1 MRKLL
6 SIICVGLGL
15 VAHGQNQNV
24 SNGFVF
30 DGEPY
35 IAVNPQNSQ
44 HFVVSWLGFSAGNAI
59 VIKSK
64 VSFDAGQTWSTTY
77 HHPHTVSSYSSAD
90 PSLIFDNNG
99 NLNLAYVDFDNQLY
113 TNGDV
118 VHTRSTDGGLSWSTP
133 VSAFN
138 LNDDPNKFALDRP
151 WIAMDTSGG
160 SYDGTIYITS
170 MNAKV
175 ASTPPY
181 NPYVVRSYD
190 DGITWESFRYLDTL
204 GWYAGSLINQ
214 PMPTPCV
221 SSNGTFYAIY
231 PSYETSQSLFAQIIC
246 SSSNDGT
253 NSISHSLVLQGT
265 GGVTEDDA
273 KVGPILKVNPTN
285 PDHLVYVG
293 VIELN
298 NDADIYIVESTD
310 GGQNWSSTERIND
323 DPVNNGVLQDMV
335 WADFDTDG
343 DLAITW
349 RDRRN
354 ASGSGYNTSTE
365 IWGAY
370 RSQGSSSF
378 SINFPISDQLVAH
391 DTILEE
397 SGNDFMCVNF
407 VDDTLNVVW
416 GDVRTGRVNI
426 FLNRTPIST
435 LLGAT
440 TLINSEET
448 PNIHVYP
455 NPSSDY
461 ITIECQHSGK
471 FSIFN
476 LAGKLVDSG
485 VFKIGRTR
493 IDTQN
498 LPPSEYVINYTIGK
512 ARYSDKLI
520 IQSND

>member
-6 SIICVGLGL
+6 IAICVTLTF
-15 VAHGQNQNV
+15 VAHSQNQNV

-35 IAVNPQNSQ
+35 IAVNPQNSK
-44 HFVVSWLGFSAGNAI
+44 HFIVSWLGFSAGNAI

-77 HHPHTVSSYSSAD
+77 NHPHSVSSYSSAD

-99 NLNLAYVDFDNQLY
+99 NVNLAYIDFDNQTY
-113 TNGDV
+113 TDGDI

-160 SYDGTIYITS
+160 AYDGTIYISS
-170 MNAKV
+170 MNAEV
-175 ASTPPY
+175 ANTPPY

-190 DGITWESFRYLDTL
+190 DGATWENFRYLDTL

-246 SSSNDGT
+246 ASSTDGAH
-253 NSISHSLVLQGT
+253 SLSHSLVMQGS
-265 GGVTEDDA
+265 GGVSDDDA

-285 PDHLVYVG
+285 PNHLVYAG
-293 VIELN
+293 VLELN
-298 NDADIYIVESTD
+298 NDADIYIVESLD
-310 GGQNWSSTERIND
+310 GGQNWSSPVRIND
-323 DPVNNGVLQDMV
+323 DPINNGVLQDMV
-335 WADFDTDG
+335 WADFDKDG
-343 DLAITW
+343 DLAVTW

-354 ASGSGYNTSTE
+354 GSGSGYNTSTE

-370 RSQGSSSF
+370 RNQGSSSF

-397 SGNDFMCVNF
+397 SGNDFMCVDF

-435 LLGAT
+435 LLGST
-440 TLINSEET
+440 SLVNSEDL
-448 PNIHVYP
+448 PKINIYP
-455 NPSSDY
+455 NPATHY
-461 ITIECQHSGK
+461 ITIESEHSGD
-471 FSIFN
+471 FSIYS
-476 LAGKLVDSG
+476 LQGAHVKTDKLKSG
-485 VFKIGRTR
+485 VTR
-493 IDTQN
+493 VDTRN
-498 LPPSEYVINYTIGK
+498 LSSGEYIMQFTIGK
-512 ARYSDKLI
+512 VRYSDKLI
-520 IQSND
+520 IQANN